1 MNIFENASKT
11 KVRFETSKGEVSV
24 EELWDLSLTSLD
36 SIAKVISK
44 ELKEASEE
52 SFISKKSSAN
62 TKLELKMEIIKYV
75 IQGRLKEVEDSKT
88 MAEKRAQV
96 AFFEDLLNKKKTQ
109 SLESLSESE
118 IEAKLAALKGEPV
131 A

>member
-52 SFISKKSSAN
+52 SFISK
-62 TKLELKMEIIKYV
+62 IWFI
-75 IQGRLKEVEDSKT
+75 
-88 MAEKRAQV
+88 
-96 AFFEDLLNKKKTQ
+96 FFF
-109 SLESLSESE
+109 
-118 IEAKLAALKGEPV
+118 
-131 A
+131 